1 MEELIRKINELAKK
15 SRETGL
21 SDEEKQLQA
30 ELRKEYLKKFR
41 LGMESTLSNV
51 YVVDGEGNKKKVEK
65 KKRS

>member
-15 SRETGL
+15 SREAGL

-51 YVVDGEGNKKKVEK
+51 YVVDREGNKKKVEK

>member
-15 SRETGL
+15 SREAGL
-21 SDEEKQLQA
+21 SDEEKLLQA